1 MPSVDRIK
9 RLSMEVLGK
18 HKPRFG
24 RDFSDNKKALDEV
37 TIIRSKGLKNEIAGY
52 ITKHIKREVHDS
64 ELRRAQSAQEEQ
76 AVAEKVSEE
85 SAPVAVEAA
94 TETPEPEPAEPAG
107 TAEPAEAATE
117 AHEPAEA
124 ATEAHEPAEAATQAG
139 PEPAES
145 AGDAPEP
152 AEAATETPAAEP
164 EPEQTS

>member
-124 ATEAHEPAEAATQAG
+124 ATQAG